1 MLKSNSLTAQY
12 LNGKKQIT
20 VPKKRRDGNGKS
32 LELFGAS
39 GNNLKK
45 IDFKLKLGTL
55 TCITGV
61 SGSGKST
68 LINQT
73 LVPILFE
80 YIYNGVRKPLPYSK
94 ITGLKHVDKVVE
106 IDQNPIGRTPRSN
119 PATYTKIFDEIR
131 QLFAS
136 LPESLIRGY
145 KRRFSFNVSGKCE
158 ICNGGGMRLMK

>member
-1 MLKSNSLTAQY
+1 MYNR
-12 LNGKKQIT
+12 
-20 VPKKRRDGNGKS
+20 V
-32 LELFGAS
+32 E
-39 GNNLKK
+39 
-45 IDFKLKLGTL
+45 
-55 TCITGV
+55 
-61 SGSGKST
+61 GSGKST

-94 ITGLKHVDKVVE
+94 IIGLKHVDKVVE

-131 QLFAS
+131 QLFMS

-145 KRRFSFNVSGKCE
+145 TGRFSFNVSGGKWKH
-158 ICNGGGMRLMK
+158 CNGVWYGDLLK